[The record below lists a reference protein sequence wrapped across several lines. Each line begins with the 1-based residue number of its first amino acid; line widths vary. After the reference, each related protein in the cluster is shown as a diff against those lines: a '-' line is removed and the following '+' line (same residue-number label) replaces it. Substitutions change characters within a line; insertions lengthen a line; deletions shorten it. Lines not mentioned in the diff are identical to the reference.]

1 MTGST
6 ATTALVFPGQGCQ
19 RPAMARDFAEAFT
32 EARLAFT
39 EASDAT
45 GIDLARICFEQ
56 DPRLELTEFQ
66 QPAILTAEIAMLR
79 SLQAHFGLSAAWFGG
94 HSLGEYTALVAAGV
108 IDLGRAAAVVK
119 ERGRLMQK
127 AVAPGAG
134 AMVAVLSGS
143 GKALSEGP
151 LRSCCN
157 GLEVDVANLNS
168 PEQIVV
174 SGSTG
179 DVDEAVRRMRDCSGL
194 LRVRFRKLAVSAP
207 FHCRLMAVVDQE
219 LRRVLEAESWA
230 SQRAATVVSN
240 YTGTFH
246 TTDVQ
251 DLIAALLGQASA
263 TVRWSDNM
271 HELAAVADSIVEVG
285 PGRPLRRFFA
295 SLGVK
300 ITSIRDVRS
309 AEATFGRV

>member
-1 MTGST
+1 
-6 ATTALVFPGQGCQ
+6 
-19 RPAMARDFAEAFT
+19 MARDFAEAFA
-32 EARLAFT
+32 EARLAFE

-66 QPAILTAEIAMLR
+66 QPAILTTEIAMLR

-108 IDLGRAAAVVK
+108 IDLGRAAVVVK

-127 AVAPGAG
+127 AVAPGTG
-134 AMVAVLSGS
+134 TMVAVLSGS
-143 GKALSEGP
+143 GRALGQESV
-151 LRSCCN
+151 RSCCS

-168 PEQIVV
+168 PEQIVI
-174 SGSTG
+174 SGSSG
-179 DVDEAVRRMRDCSGL
+179 DVDEAVQRMRDCSGL

-207 FHCRLMAVVDQE
+207 FHCRLMAAINGE
-219 LRRVLEAESWA
+219 LRRALEAESWA
-230 SQRAATVVSN
+230 SQRAGTVVSN

-251 DLIAALLGQASA
+251 DLIAALLGQAAA

-271 HELAAVADSIVEVG
+271 HELAAVAGSIVEVG
-285 PGRPLRRFFA
+285 PGRPLRGFFA
-295 SLGVK
+295 TLGMK